1 MSKKLRTEAVDH
13 LFDAI
18 LCLKDREE
26 CYTFFEDVCTVNELL
41 SLSQRFEVAKML
53 RDQRT
58 YLDIA
63 EKTGASTA
71 TISRVN
77 RSLNYGNDG
86 YDMVF
91 NRLEEEESSG
101 NQIERKGFSVVAENP
116 FLLYFSLVLSVSFLL
131 DLPISIKEAISGAKI
146 TIPTINGKVA
156 VTVPAFSS
164 SGEKLRLK
172 GQGIK
177 AKSGQGDEIVNLQIV
192 LPKDKSAEL
201 SAAAEKMENYA
212 VRSF

>member
-1 MSKKLRTEAVDH
+1 MSRPNFGSTSLFLRSQLVRNRRQLFVQCLADKCSQIVRRRGLALFYLLALIVDV
-13 LFDAI
+13 I
-18 LCLKDREE
+18 LCLENREE

-53 RDQRT
+53 REQKT

-91 NRLEEEESSG
+91 SRMKSEE
-101 NQIERKGFSVVAENP
+101 K
-116 FLLYFSLVLSVSFLL
+116 
-131 DLPISIKEAISGAKI
+131 
-146 TIPTINGKVA
+146 
-156 VTVPAFSS
+156 
-164 SGEKLRLK
+164 
-172 GQGIK
+172 
-177 AKSGQGDEIVNLQIV
+177 
-192 LPKDKSAEL
+192 
-201 SAAAEKMENYA
+201 
-212 VRSF
+212 